1 MSESPSFNPDT
12 AFQKPRQNPLTIHTV
27 QDTSSNREV
36 PFLKLT
42 PEIEWK
48 IAGNS
53 SELARG
59 LQETMKPSEFDKFIK
74 TLKENVPPELTKF
87 VESLTIADIANMI
100 AIVLMV
106 ALLLSSG
113 VGTPVAIGIVSS
125 RIGAQAIIMRI
136 ATAIVSRPNITSAVM
151 GLVPGMKNFAPNQW
165 IAFATSEAKN
175 LFLYVIPAFA
185 TTLFAKNQK

>member
-1 MSESPSFNPDT
+1 
-12 AFQKPRQNPLTIHTV
+12 
-27 QDTSSNREV
+27 
-36 PFLKLT
+36 
-42 PEIEWK
+42 
-48 IAGNS
+48 
-53 SELARG
+53 
-59 LQETMKPSEFDKFIK
+59 MKPSEFDKFIK

-151 GLVPGMKNFAPNQW
+151 GLVPGMKNFAPNQ
-165 IAFATSEAKN
+165 
-175 LFLYVIPAFA
+175 
-185 TTLFAKNQK
+185 